1 MTTTKEESAQRIGTY
16 VNGKW
21 RLDALIGFSSV
32 AATYRAAHR
41 NGIECALKIIHRS
54 QTDSDKMIE
63 RFLQEAHLANRI
75 DHPGVEKI
83 FDDGITE
90 DGCVFLVM
98 ELLEG
103 ETLELR
109 RMASG
114 GSLRLL
120 EARPIFDDLLDILIA
135 IHAAGVIHRNLKP
148 ANIFLAKDRRTI
160 LTDFGRARLSDIDPN
175 QQSSLDG
182 LVTGTPA
189 YMPPEQARGRRMEID
204 ERSDIWSAGAILFT
218 LLSGRRVHEAK
229 TTAEKLTLAQSKPG
243 AADHVDCPRH
253 RSPARARHRPR
264 AQVREEGPLAIRERD
279 AEGVLARDRSRRR
292 DAAEGPGPGRA
303 HAPDAGHAG
312 GRLAA
317 DHAAGR
323 AEASTSRSARAAGLA
338 AIRPCVPRRAL
349 RAIRRSDP
357 AAPGATRASA
367 PAAPGATPA
376 SVPAAP
382 GAIRAS
388 APSRRAF
395 APRRIRASCRPRSCG
410 RAGPTRRSSSRL
422 RLPRATA
429 RSAVNLRASM
439 ADAQET
445 ADRDLY
451 LPPVV
456 SAFETQVA
464 PPPPKPP
471 SKVRL
476 YIAIVIALIFVAV
489 AATLV
494 GIMYG
499 VEEKK
504 PPPVI
509 ELQ

>member
-21 RLDALIGFSSV
+21 RLDALVGFSSV

-148 ANIFLAKDRRTI
+148 ANIFLSKDKRTI

-175 QQSSLDG
+175 QQNSLDG

-229 TTAEKLTLAQSKPG
+229 TTAEKLTLAQSKP
-243 AADHVDCPRH
+243 ARPIMSIVPDIAPPLAHVIDRALKFEKKDRWPSASEMRKAYWRATGRDDASLPKDPVPGERTLQMPDTPVGGWPPITPRP
-253 RSPARARHRPR
+253 RGSDPSLRPGTRPVSDPSLRPSPRVPSDPSLRPARPGSNPSFGPVATSFRPPTNPSFMPASILR
-264 AQVREEGPLAIRERD
+264 QSRPDATPLIIEAPPPSSDGRER
-279 AEGVLARDRSRRR
+279 
-292 DAAEGPGPGRA
+292 
-303 HAPDAGHAG
+303 
-312 GRLAA
+312 
-317 DHAAGR
+317 
-323 AEASTSRSARAAGLA
+323 
-338 AIRPCVPRRAL
+338 
-349 RAIRRSDP
+349 
-357 AAPGATRASA
+357 
-367 PAAPGATPA
+367 
-376 SVPAAP
+376 
-382 GAIRAS
+382 
-388 APSRRAF
+388 
-395 APRRIRASCRPRSCG
+395 
-410 RAGPTRRSSSRL
+410 
-422 RLPRATA
+422 
-429 RSAVNLRASM
+429 VNLSASM
-439 ADAQET
+439 ADAQEA
-445 ADRDLY
+445 ADRELY

-456 SAFETQVA
+456 SAFETQEA

-489 AATLV
+489 AAMLV